1 MAGTHPY
8 LLLDLLQGAYVAR
21 FIELRHRV
29 VKLGH
34 IPGCRLARRML
45 LQAQKPGHESTC
57 CPGYPFHAP
66 IQSFIQAHHVSRWRP
81 PLTSES

>member
-45 LQAQKPGHESTC
+45 LTVESLDTLNK
-57 CPGYPFHAP
+57 FE
-66 IQSFIQAHHVSRWRP
+66 
-81 PLTSES
+81 PLTMILETPSLAVQDKLA